1 MHFAFGRVRRRIA
14 LLQTGFTF
22 HFNVDRLLVY
32 EKRLTDS
39 IFSNN
44 LIVVELIMSA
54 SFCKRCIIRE
64 YTDNYRCVG
73 EPVDFQ
79 GKYKTA
85 YQHECTDCDM
95 RGGNCDRE
103 CCCERFSECSQ
114 FRKKRP
120 SAKHQ
125 LDSK

>member
-14 LLQTGFTF
+14 RLQTEFTF
-22 HFNVDRLLVY
+22 HFNVDRLLAY

-54 SFCKRCIIRE
+54 SFCKRGIIRE

-73 EPVDFQ
+73 EPVNFQ
-79 GKYKTA
+79 SKHKTA
-85 YQHECTDCDM
+85 Y
-95 RGGNCDRE
+95 
-103 CCCERFSECSQ
+103 
-114 FRKKRP
+114 
-120 SAKHQ
+120 
-125 LDSK
+125 